1 MNTVYLI
8 IGGNLGDRIA
18 NLHEAILR
26 IEAEVGLVSKK
37 SAVFE
42 TAAWGFTEQPAFLN
56 QVIEVST
63 PMTAP
68 EVLQAVLGIELEMG
82 RIRISKLGP
91 RNIDID
97 ILFYNNEVISSPNLQ
112 IPHPDLHNRRF
123 VLVPLAELTPQ
134 LIHPVLNK
142 TVIEMLNEC
151 PDILEVKQYEIDKE
165 GFFD

>member
-8 IGGNLGDRIA
+8 IGGNLGDRIK

-26 IEAEVGLVSKK
+26 IETVVGKISQT

-42 TAAWGFTEQPAFLN
+42 TSAWGFTEQPAFLN
-56 QVIEVST
+56 QVIEVPT
-63 PMTAP
+63 PLSAP

-82 RIRISKLGP
+82 RIRITKLGP

-97 ILFYNNEVISSPNLQ
+97 LLFYNDEVISSPNLQ

-123 VLVPLAELTPQ
+123 VLVPLAELAPQ

-142 TVIEMLNEC
+142 TIIELLHEC
-151 PDILEVKQYEIDKE
+151 PDLLEVRKYEAD
-165 GFFD
+165 FLD